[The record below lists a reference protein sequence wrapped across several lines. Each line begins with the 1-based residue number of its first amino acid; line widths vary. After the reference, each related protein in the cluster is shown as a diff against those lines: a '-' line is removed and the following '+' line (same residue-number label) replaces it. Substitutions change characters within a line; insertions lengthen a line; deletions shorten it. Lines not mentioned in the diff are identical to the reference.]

1 MPPFLLFLLILLPF
15 LSGLGCFVLRGEQV
29 RRVIVLTTGA
39 LLTLAALTAL
49 RQAPLT
55 LSPASILGADIDTLI
70 LAADFILLVT
80 FLFIGLRHR
89 SLPIA
94 LLAAAQIIVL
104 GMLEIR
110 MADSAEPVTPLFVAD
125 GLAMIMVLIVSLV
138 GSTICI
144 HAIPYM
150 EEHEK
155 HLDLAHTRQPR
166 FFLIMLMFLGIMNGL
181 VLTNNLVHFYFF
193 FEATTLCSYL
203 LIGHD
208 RTEEARKNALLALL
222 LNSLGGLALIL
233 GTLWLFHGLG
243 TVDMQAIIA
252 QSPGTAA
259 LLLPLSL
266 LCLAGFTKAAQLPF
280 QGWLLG
286 AMVAPTPTSALLH
299 ASTMVKAGVYLVLRF
314 APSFAGTFL
323 STSLALVGAFSFL
336 AAAGLAVT
344 QSNGKKILAYSTVGN
359 LGLIMACAGIN
370 TSEAIAAALILT
382 IFHAVSKALLFLCVG
397 SIEQGIVS
405 RDIEDMRG
413 LFASMPMT
421 AVLTVLGV
429 LTMILPP
436 FGMLLGKWMAIES
449 ASGNLFVIIMVAVGS
464 SLTVVY
470 WARWAGSM
478 MSFPFQDAVSLEKQL
493 RLTRWPLV
501 GLSAGAVVLSFG
513 APLVYSSL
521 IESALSAW
529 GTLPYVMRYGAL
541 SSPAGAF
548 TVYPIFFVAGGG
560 LLLALLTLKRSRR
573 SARFV
578 PPYLS
583 GVQTGTIDI
592 FTGPMNQPVSAVMG
606 HYTLSTLVNEPRL
619 TRWCNWAAL
628 MLLALMV
635 GGSVP

>member
-1 MPPFLLFLLILLPF
+1 MSPFLLFLLILLPF
-15 LSGLGCFVLRGEQV
+15 LSGLGCFVLRAEQA
-29 RRVIVLTTGA
+29 RRTIVLATGA
-39 LLTLAALTAL
+39 VLTFAALTSL
-49 RQAPLT
+49 HQAPFT

-70 LAADFILLVT
+70 LGADFILLFT
-80 FLFIGLRHR
+80 FLLIGLRHR
-89 SLPIA
+89 SIPIA
-94 LLAAAQIIVL
+94 VLAAAQIIVL
-104 GMLEIR
+104 GMLEHGL
-110 MADSAEPVTPLFVAD
+110 ADHAQAVTPMFVAD
-125 GLAMIMVLIVSLV
+125 SLAMIMVLIVSLV
-138 GSTICI
+138 GSAICI

-150 EEHEK
+150 KQHEK
-155 HLDLAHTRQPR
+155 HLGLARSRQPR
-166 FFLIMLMFLGIMNGL
+166 FFLIMLMFLGVMNGL

-233 GTLWLFHGLG
+233 GALWLHAGLG
-243 TVDMQAIIA
+243 TVNMQTIIA

-259 LLLPLSL
+259 LLLPLAL

-344 QSNGKKILAYSTVGN
+344 QSNGKRILAYSTVGN

-397 SIEQGIVS
+397 SIEQGIAS

-413 LFASMPMT
+413 LFASMPVT

-449 ASGNLFVIIMVAVGS
+449 ASGNLFTIVMVALGS

-478 MSFPFQDAVSLEKQL
+478 MSFPFQDTVSVEKQP
-493 RLTRWPLV
+493 RLTRWPLL
-501 GLSAGAVVLSFG
+501 GLSTAAVVLSFG

-521 IESALSAW
+521 IESALAAW
-529 GTLPYVMRYGAL
+529 GTLPYVMRFGTM
-541 SSPAGAF
+541 SSPVGAF

-560 LLLALLTLKRSRR
+560 LLLALLSLNRSRGA
-573 SARFV
+573 ARFV

-592 FTGPMNQPVSAVMG
+592 FTGPMNKPVSAVMG
-606 HYTLSTLVNEPRL
+606 HYTLTTLVDEPRL

-628 MLLALMV
+628 MLLLLMV
-635 GGSVP
+635 GGALP